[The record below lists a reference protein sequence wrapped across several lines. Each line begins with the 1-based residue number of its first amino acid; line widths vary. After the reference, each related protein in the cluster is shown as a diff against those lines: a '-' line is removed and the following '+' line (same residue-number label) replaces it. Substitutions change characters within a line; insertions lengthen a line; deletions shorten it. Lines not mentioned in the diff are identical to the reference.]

1 MFSLRSAVI
10 APLVVVLL
18 LVPSS
23 RAAEQLPQQLS
34 DEAFWGLVERSS
46 EPDGSFI
53 SENFLSN
60 EEGFQYVIPP
70 LLHRVK
76 PGGVYMGVGPEQNFT
91 YVAALHSKM
100 AFIVDIR
107 RQNLI
112 EHLLYKA
119 AFELSQNRAEF
130 LSLLFCRKPKAAL
143 TSDTPVE
150 ELFQA
155 FDETPQDPAIY
166 SKNLQIVKDQLR
178 KVHKFKLNAKDEA
191 SLDHVYNTFAV
202 QGANLGYFV
211 DKAMRDGVV
220 YPINNN
226 PTTMQI
232 FNVPEGPIEN
242 SDGNSF
248 RFPIVPQTM
257 TTVIQTTMTFPTY
270 AKLVAATDGQGKNW
284 GFLADE
290 NNYRTVRD
298 MERRNLIVPI
308 VGDFAGPKAIRAI
321 GQYLKEHASAVS
333 VFYLS
338 NVEQYLSPPDVLRS
352 FYSNVAELPLT
363 SESTFIRS
371 AQGAGTQPGVA
382 QSSLSSMQEVLE
394 AVMDGRVQYQ
404 RDILRLFN

>member
-1 MFSLRSAVI
+1 MFSIRSAVV
-10 APLVVVLL
+10 APLIIVLL

-34 DEAFWGLVERSS
+34 DDAFWGLVERSS

-70 LLHRVK
+70 LLQRVK
-76 PGGVYMGVGPEQNFT
+76 PGGVYVGVGPEQNFT
-91 YVAALHSKM
+91 YVAALHSKI
-100 AFIVDIR
+100 AFIIDIR

-119 AFELSQNRAEF
+119 AFELAPNRAGF

-150 ELFQA
+150 ELFKA
-155 FDETPQDPAIY
+155 FDETQQDPAIY
-166 SKNLQIVKDQLR
+166 PKNLQIIKDQLR
-178 KVHKFKLNAKDEA
+178 KVHKFRLTEEDEA

-202 QGANLGYFV
+202 QGTNLGYVV

-220 YPINNN
+220 YPINNG
-226 PTTMQI
+226 TTPYQI

-242 SDGNSF
+242 RDGNSF
-248 RFPIVPQTM
+248 RFPIVPQIM
-257 TTVIQTTMTFPTY
+257 TVIQAPMTFPTY
-270 AKLVAATDGQGKNW
+270 AKLVQATDGQGKNW
-284 GFLADE
+284 SFLADE
-290 NNYRTVRD
+290 SNYQTVRE
-298 MERRNLIVPI
+298 MERHNLIVPI
-308 VGDFAGPKAIRAI
+308 VGDFAGPKAIRAV
-321 GQYLKEHASAVS
+321 GQYLKEHESAVS